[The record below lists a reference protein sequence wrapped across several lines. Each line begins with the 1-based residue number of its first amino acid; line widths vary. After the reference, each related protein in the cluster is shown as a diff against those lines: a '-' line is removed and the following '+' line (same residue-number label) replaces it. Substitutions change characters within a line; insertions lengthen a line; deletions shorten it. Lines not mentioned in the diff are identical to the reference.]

1 MKIVTNKKIYI
12 PLLLLV
18 AVVSVV
24 LFYYKHQDK
33 HAYQIEVVKV
43 EPNGYGYKILKG
55 KQTVVYQPFVP
66 ALGNKQT
73 FLSEEDATKVAQL
86 VRDHFE
92 AGENPSIS
100 KDDIRRL
107 QLSGYKE

>member
-18 AVVSVV
+18 AIVSVA
-24 LFYYKHQDK
+24 LFYYIHQDK
-33 HAYQIEVVKV
+33 HAFQIEVVKL
-43 EPNGYGYKILKG
+43 EPSGYGYKILKG

-66 ALGNKQT
+66 ALGHKQV
-73 FLSEEDATKVAQL
+73 FLSEEDAVKVAQL
-86 VRDHFE
+86 MRDHFE
-92 AGENPSIS
+92 AGENPSVS
-100 KDDIRRL
+100 KDDIRKL